1 MIKIHSLICRSENQI
16 QFVYFITE
24 NVEDF
29 INLNRLY
36 TIDYTKRC
44 AVIECIENKMILCY
58 VA

>member
-36 TIDYTKRC
+36 TIDYTKR
-44 AVIECIENKMILCY
+44 
-58 VA
+58 